1 MSGALQLRF
10 LGCGDAFASGGRFNT
25 CFLVEAEDD
34 AFLIDCGASSLVAM
48 RRFGVDPNRIGK
60 VFVSHLHGDHFGG
73 LVFFLLDAQ
82 HVSRRQRPLTIAG
95 PKGLADRL
103 KSAREALFPGAS
115 ERPLRFEL
123 TLRELDIGRRDVV
136 DGVAVTPFA
145 ADHASGAP
153 SLALRLE
160 AAGRTIAYSGDTA
173 WTDAL
178 IGAARGADIFVCEAS
193 FRGRKVTGHMD
204 VDDLLA
210 HLGEIGAARVF
221 LTHMGDEVLR
231 QPAPAGTS
239 KAEDGLVVPL

>member
-25 CFLVEAEDD
+25 CFLVEATDD
-34 AFLIDCGASSLVAM
+34 SFLIDCGASSLVAM

-60 VFVSHLHGDHFGG
+60 AFLSHLHGDHFGG

-95 PKGLADRL
+95 PRGLADRL
-103 KSAREALFPGAS
+103 EAAREALFPQS
-115 ERPLRFEL
+115 SKRPLRFEL
-123 TLRELDIGRRDVV
+123 HLHELDIGRRDEVE
-136 DGVAVTPFA
+136 GVAVTPFA
-145 ADHASGAP
+145 ADHSSGAP

-160 AAGRTIAYSGDTA
+160 VDGRTIAYSGDTA
-173 WTDAL
+173 WTDTL
-178 IGAARGADIFVCEAS
+178 VDAARGADLFVCEAS

-210 HLGEIGAARVF
+210 HLSEIGAARVF
-221 LTHMGDEVLR
+221 LTHMGDEVLA
-231 QPAPAGTS
+231 QPAPPGTV

>member
-25 CFLVEAEDD
+25 CFLVEQASD

-48 RRFGVDPNRIGK
+48 RHFGVDPNRVGK
-60 VFVSHLHGDHFGG
+60 VFLSHLHGDHFGG

-82 HVSRRQRPLTIAG
+82 HISRRQRPLTIAG
-95 PKGLADRL
+95 PRGFAERL
-103 KSAREALFPGAS
+103 KAAREALFPGAS

-123 TLRELDIGRRDVV
+123 HLHELEISRRDQVG
-136 DGVAVTPFA
+136 DVAVTPFA
-145 ADHASGAP
+145 ADHSSGAP

-160 AAGRTIAYSGDTA
+160 TEGRTIAYSGDTA

-178 IGAARGADIFVCEAS
+178 IDAARGADLFVCEAS

-204 VDDLLA
+204 VDDLVA
-210 HLGEIGAARVF
+210 HLEAIGAARVY
-221 LTHMGDEVLR
+221 LTHMGDEVLAE
-231 QPAPAGTS
+231 PAPAGTC